1 MTLIIIWDAFLDYL
15 LSSLSPYDATNCEDK
30 MCYKNWEGS
39 SLLSFCPNML
49 LKIVLDAFLAYL
61 LSFLSTYDATH
72 CMRRS
77 SRQASEFVVFIWW
90 HKFYLI
96 LLYTTCWVCCHHLM
110 PQIVFSYQGCPWVL
124 SVRNLAIEP
133 PPEAKIVQSNPPWG
147 RKNAIMSSA

>member
-49 LKIVLDAFLAYL
+49 LKLVLDAFLAYL

-77 SRQASEFVVFIWW
+77 SKQHSEFVVFIWW

-96 LLYTTCWVCCHHLM
+96 LLYTTFWVCCHHLM
-110 PQIVFSYQGCPWVL
+110 PQIVLNIFQDYPLSLLCPYDATDFW
-124 SVRNLAIEP
+124 
-133 PPEAKIVQSNPPWG
+133 
-147 RKNAIMSSA
+147 SSSRLICGFVAQI